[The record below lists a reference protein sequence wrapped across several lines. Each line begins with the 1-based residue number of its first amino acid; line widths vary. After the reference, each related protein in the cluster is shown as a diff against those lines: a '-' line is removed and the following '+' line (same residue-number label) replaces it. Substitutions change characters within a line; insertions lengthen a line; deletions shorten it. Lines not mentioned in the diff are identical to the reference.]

1 MPPIERARGV
11 MHQEIAR
18 THAEEKLLIIYTTTR
33 SSFGVLV
40 FDERRAAHSRAQ
52 VMNM

>member
-18 THAEEKLLIIYTTTR
+18 THAEEKLYIYTPTEPLWR
-33 SSFGVLV
+33 IGF
-40 FDERRAAHSRAQ
+40 
-52 VMNM
+52 